1 MVIIPIL
8 LTWQT
13 VTPPAY
19 LQWHCRA
26 HMGSTAVPIQGDF
39 HLNAD
44 GSTRTNLTFSALLI
58 PPNKF
63 LGHMIQNTAP
73 QLIEQ
78 FFNCLKKTA
87 EAV

>member
-1 MVIIPIL
+1 MIIPLL

-13 VTPPAY
+13 VVPPNH
-19 LQWHCRA
+19 LKWHCLA
-26 HMGSTAVPIQGDF
+26 QMGSTAVPLQGDF
-39 HLNAD
+39 YLSEVGPAQ
-44 GSTRTNLTFSALLI
+44 TNLTFSAQLT

-63 LGHMIQNTAP
+63 VGHMIQNTAP
-73 QLIEQ
+73 SLIKH